1 MTNHLDGT
9 MHKANAPVALYHS
22 DMTATGDLRIS
33 SRGQMSLPA
42 AARRRWDLATGGEV
56 GYLDLGDAILLVP
69 GGVANLRRQ
78 LLDSI
83 TDDTWAEAANGF
95 GDPELANE

>member
-1 MTNHLDGT
+1 
-9 MHKANAPVALYHS
+9 
-22 DMTATGDLRIS
+22 MTATGDLRIS

-42 AARRRWDLATGGEV
+42 AARRRWHLGSGGEV
-56 GYLDLGDAILLVP
+56 GYLDLGDAVLLVP
-69 GGVANLRRQ
+69 GGVASLRRL

-83 TDDTWAEAANGF
+83 TDDGWADAASGF